1 MILRYIICAAAA
13 YLLGSISFGILLTKN
28 SGHDIRKEGSGNTGA
43 SNALRVFGLRT
54 GLVTFIC
61 DILKAVIAVLL
72 GKALAGEY
80 GGMLA
85 GLFVII
91 GHNWPLFFGFKGGKG
106 ISCSCAV
113 VLLNFPGPGAIAIAI
128 CIAAI
133 AITRYISVGSM
144 LLLISY
150 AVILCITRPFW
161 PHGVWAIV
169 LAVLAVARH
178 HGNIKRLLNGT
189 ENKLSFKKK

>member
-91 GHNWPLFFGFKGGKG
+91 GHNWPVFFGFKGGKG

-150 AVILCITRPFW
+150 AAILCITRPFW

-169 LAVLAVARH
+169 LAVMAVARH
-178 HGNIKRLLNGT
+178 HGNIRRLLNGT

>member
-61 DILKAVIAVLL
+61 DILKAVISVLL

-150 AVILCITRPFW
+150 AVILCVIKPFW

-169 LAVLAVARH
+169 LAVMAVARH

>member
-144 LLLISY
+144 LLLVSY
-150 AVILCITRPFW
+150 AVILCATRPFW

-169 LAVLAVARH
+169 LAVMAVARH
-178 HGNIKRLLNGT
+178 HGNIRRLLNGT

>member
-1 MILRYIICAAAA
+1 MILRYIICAVIA
-13 YLLGSISFGILLTKN
+13 YLLGSISSGILLTRN

-43 SNALRVFGLRT
+43 SNALRVFGVRI
-54 GLVTFIC
+54 GLITFIC
-61 DILKAVIAVLL
+61 DILKAVAAVLI
-72 GKALAGEY
+72 GKALAGVY

-91 GHNWPLFFGFKGGKG
+91 GHNWPVFFGFKGGKG
-106 ISCSCAV
+106 IACSCAV
-113 VLLNFPGPGAIAIAI
+113 VLFNFPLPGAIAILL

-133 AITRYISVGSM
+133 ALTRYISVGSM

-150 AVILCITRPFW
+150 AVILCITKPFW

-169 LAVLAVARH
+169 LAVMAVARH
-178 HGNIKRLLNGT
+178 HGNIRRLINGT

>member
-61 DILKAVIAVLL
+61 DILKAVISVLL

-144 LLLISY
+144 LLLVSY
-150 AVILCITRPFW
+150 AVILCVIKPFW

-169 LAVLAVARH
+169 LAVMAVARH
-178 HGNIKRLLNGT
+178 HGNIRRLLNGT

>member
-61 DILKAVIAVLL
+61 DILKAVISVLL
-72 GKALAGEY
+72 GKALSGEY

-133 AITRYISVGSM
+133 AITR
-144 LLLISY
+144 
-150 AVILCITRPFW
+150 
-161 PHGVWAIV
+161 
-169 LAVLAVARH
+169 
-178 HGNIKRLLNGT
+178 
-189 ENKLSFKKK
+189 

>member
-150 AVILCITRPFW
+150 AVILCVIKPFW

-169 LAVLAVARH
+169 LAVMAVARH

>member
-150 AVILCITRPFW
+150 AVILCVTRPFW

-169 LAVLAVARH
+169 LAVMAVARH
-178 HGNIKRLLNGT
+178 HGNIRRLLNGT

>member
-61 DILKAVIAVLL
+61 DILKAVISVLL

-91 GHNWPLFFGFKGGKG
+91 GHNWPLFFSFKGGKG

-144 LLLISY
+144 LLLVSY

-169 LAVLAVARH
+169 LAVMAVARH
-178 HGNIKRLLNGT
+178 HGNIRRLLNGT

>member
-169 LAVLAVARH
+169 LAVMAVARH
-178 HGNIKRLLNGT
+178 HGNIRRLLNGT

>member
-91 GHNWPLFFGFKGGKG
+91 GHNWPVFFGFKGGKG

-150 AVILCITRPFW
+150 AVILCVIKPFW
-161 PHGVWAIV
+161 PHVVWAIV
-169 LAVLAVARH
+169 LAVMAVARH
-178 HGNIKRLLNGT
+178 HGNIRRLLNGT

>member
-1 MILRYIICAAAA
+1 MILRYIICAVAA

-61 DILKAVIAVLL
+61 DILKAVISVLL

-150 AVILCITRPFW
+150 AVILCVTKPFW

-169 LAVLAVARH
+169 LAVMAVARH